1 MNEMTAT
8 EAMEFL
14 ADETVGHLAVV
25 DGEEPYVSPI
35 SYVVKDGTLFF
46 RSRPG
51 RRLRALQA
59 HPRLC
64 IEVSIVDDE
73 ANTWTSVCVW
83 GDAEIVTDPN
93 VDAEVVAMLLAKYAD
108 ASEAVLSFASGPDL
122 GEQTAVV
129 SIAVDTITGRRSGKE
144 FGVHIRPG
152 RL

>member
-1 MNEMTAT
+1 MTPA

-14 ADETVGHLAVV
+14 TEEKVGHLAVV

-35 SYVVKDGTLFF
+35 SYVIRERTLYF

-51 RRLRALQA
+51 RRLSALGA
-59 HPRLC
+59 NPRLC
-64 IEVSIVDDE
+64 IEASVVDDE

-83 GDAEIVTDPN
+83 GNAEIVTDPN
-93 VDAEVVAMLLAKYAD
+93 TDADVVAMLLSKYAD

-122 GEQTAVV
+122 GEEAAVV
-129 SIAVDTITGRRSGKE
+129 SVDIDTVTGRRSGPDL
-144 FGVHIRPG
+144 GVHIRPG